1 MHTYLALK
9 CATERLYEDMMT
21 WTQLWAV
28 SGNYPRHIAI
38 MPWQLRRLKEHKN
51 DNLTRRYIL
60 KQRLTRNS
68 SRQVSNEL
76 RNNIVPDG
84 VGTCSIA
91 TCYNGHHTAA
101 NMICSADGG
110 NEQARSHGP
119 SNSMY
124 RLKICRRAFEV
135 RQKNV
140 MPIQRNSDK
149 LPLTSVW

>member
-68 SRQVSNEL
+68 SRRYLTNCGTTLFQTVSGL
-76 RNNIVPDG
+76 
-84 VGTCSIA
+84 
-91 TCYNGHHTAA
+91 AA
-101 NMICSADGG
+101 
-110 NEQARSHGP
+110 
-119 SNSMY
+119 
-124 RLKICRRAFEV
+124 
-135 RQKNV
+135 
-140 MPIQRNSDK
+140 
-149 LPLTSVW
+149 LPLVTMATTLLPIWYAQRMAEMNRLVLMVPPTACIDWKFAGEPLKCDRKTWCPFNETPISFL